1 MDLKLNPTPTVYA
14 DLNAVLHE
22 LVTTTQAILG
32 DNFCGAYLQGSFAVG
47 DADVYSDVDFVIVTH
62 DAITGT
68 QVAALGAMHAR
79 FPTLDVDWA
88 KHLEGSYFSMDALR
102 RVDLARAPYLFV
114 DNGSPN
120 LEWSNHDNT
129 AVVRWVLRNHGI
141 TLAGPEPASFVDE
154 VTAGDLREEVRRALL
169 ERTRDLRAQQEAP
182 DGAWSAW
189 LQPYVVL
196 TYCRILHTLATGR
209 VESKRAAGQWALS
222 ALDGRWERLIQQAL
236 DDRPDPWL
244 RVHRPADP
252 ARVGETW
259 DFIEHALAH
268 AETM

>member
-1 MDLKLNPTPTVYA
+1 MDLTLNPTPTVYA

-22 LVTTTQAILG
+22 LGTTTQTILG

-62 DAITGT
+62 AGVSES
-68 QVAALGAMHAR
+68 QMAALGSMHAR

-88 KHLEGSYFSMDALR
+88 KHLEGSYIPKDVLR
-102 RVDLARAPYLFV
+102 RLDLTRAPCLFV

-141 TLAGPEPASFVDE
+141 VLTGPEPASLVDE
-154 VTAGDLREEVRRALL
+154 VTAGELREEVRRALG
-169 ERTRDLRAQQEAP
+169 ERTRDLRAQQEEQG
-182 DGAWSAW
+182 GAWSAW

-209 VESKRAAGQWALS
+209 IGSKRAAGIWALR
-222 ALDGRWERLIQQAL
+222 ALDSRWTPLIQRAL
-236 DDRPDPWL
+236 DDRPEPWL
-244 RVHRPADP
+244 RVHRPADL
-252 ARVGETW
+252 ALVAATW
-259 DFIEHALAH
+259 NFIDYALRH
-268 AETM
+268 AETL